1 MSGAVRRG
9 AISAPRARR
18 AAVVLVALVAALVA
32 LVALSACHKK
42 DDAQGARPDDAVTI
56 VVTDASLG
64 LLLTWIDDK
73 GDFHVEQKVTDVPLM
88 GRDTVRVV
96 DPSKDEGTHGDRI
109 VVADLRAALPDGT
122 YRVTTMTRAD
132 FDALALDR
140 RKAHAPTLA
149 TVDGDGSAP
158 QPAASAGAAFPDP
171 GAGNRPPVIIYG
183 AEWCGPC
190 HQAQAYLRSRGIP
203 FVEKDVDNDHD
214 AQREMQAKLRGAG
227 LRAGSIPVMDVRG
240 KILVG
245 FSPRAVDDA
254 LGAAL

>member
-1 MSGAVRRG
+1 VSGRRARG
-9 AISAPRARR
+9 AAWALFL
-18 AAVVLVALVAALVA
+18 ALAVLGAIAALA
-32 LVALSACHKK
+32 ACHRKGK
-42 DDAQGARPDDAVTI
+42 ADEGARADDAITI
-56 VVTDASLG
+56 VVKDSSEG

-73 GDFHVEQKVTDVPLM
+73 GDFHVEQKVADVPLA

-109 VVADLRAALPDGT
+109 IVADLRTPLPDGT
-122 YRVTTMTRAD
+122 YRLTAMTRGE
-132 FDALALDR
+132 FDAVALER

-158 QPAASAGAAFPDP
+158 SPGASAAGIAPADP

-203 FVEKDVDNDHD
+203 FVEKDVDNDKD
-214 AQREMQAKLRGAG
+214 AQREMQAKLRSAG

-245 FSPRAVDDA
+245 FNPRAVDDA